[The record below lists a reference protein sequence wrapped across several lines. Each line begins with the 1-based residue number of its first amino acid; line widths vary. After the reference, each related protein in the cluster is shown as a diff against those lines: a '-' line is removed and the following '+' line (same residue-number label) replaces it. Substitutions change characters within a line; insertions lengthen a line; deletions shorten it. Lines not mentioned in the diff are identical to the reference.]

1 VGGINIIITDPML
14 GTLGNY
20 CGFIETIPLLAG
32 SSAIDA
38 GDDATC
44 PAIDQC
50 GITRPQ
56 GAHCDIG
63 AFEYVE
69 PTTPTPTITP
79 EPTDTPKPT

>member
-1 VGGINIIITDPML
+1 ML

-20 CGFIETIPLLAG
+20 GGFTETIPLLAG